1 MKYTIIRDDDTSFFT
16 SISQL
21 RAVYSPL
28 WEVGVPTVLAV
39 IPAQRADVRVLHRP
53 GAPYDPSI
61 PAEYQGRAG
70 EFPITRNAELCAFLN
85 HYAKNGL
92 VEIALHGYNH
102 TYHEFATDDEALIQF
117 KVQRGREILKA
128 AFPDANITTFIAPY
142 DRMSETAIRLV
153 AEAGYDLCTATVNLA
168 NLHPTIRPYQMDW
181 LYGKRL
187 FTLDEY
193 LFHHREPAETCLAN
207 ALDRLNTHDLLILGN
222 HYWSFFHEGTDD
234 LLKAWRRFAEPA
246 VSEERQAV
254 TFQQLAGK
262 S

>member
-16 SISQL
+16 RVSQL
-21 RAVYSPL
+21 RNVYGPL
-28 WEVGVPTVLAV
+28 WYMGVPTVFAV

-53 GAPYDPSI
+53 GTPYDPSI
-61 PAEYQGRAG
+61 PAEYQGRAE

-85 HYAKNGL
+85 ERAKAGS

-102 TYHEFATDDEALIQF
+102 TYHEFATDDEALIRF
-117 KVQRGREILKA
+117 KLDHGREILKT

-142 DRMSETAIRLV
+142 DRISETAIRLV
-153 AEAGYDLCTATVNLA
+153 TEAGYDLCTATTNLT
-168 NLHPTIRPYQMDW
+168 NLHPAMRPYQMDW

-207 ALDRLNTHDLLILGN
+207 ALDRLNAHDLLILGN
-222 HYWSFFHEGTDD
+222 HYWSFFHEGNGE
-234 LLKAWRRFAEPA
+234 LLKAWLKFAGPA
-246 VSEERQAV
+246 IGGARQAV
-254 TFQQLAGK
+254 TFQQLAGQG
-262 S
+262 